1 MEARGKTIEQWFSM
15 IEQGQIVLPRF
26 QRHEAWRNNQII
38 GLLENILRKPSLPI
52 GALLVLEIGDK
63 EPFHSRPIVGAP
75 EPTGRPVMHLLDG
88 QQRMTALW
96 RSLAGNYQDLTAF
109 VSLAPSTPPD
119 DLDEGEDEPDLP
131 AIELQKRW
139 EHKGTRRPLWAD
151 EPAEVFSRGM
161 IPIACLRPGSAGEG
175 ARKEWLS
182 AVREAGH
189 DPSDSVLDRIFEL
202 RSRIQGYTIPFL
214 SLPVGTGRETALDVF
229 IKMNTSAT
237 PLSAYDIV
245 VAQLEEATG
254 ESLHDKV
261 QELLEV
267 TPFAVNYGDVEDHIL
282 SVSALLAGKP
292 PLKKTYLEK
301 EFGADVAKVWPQ
313 VKTGFAR
320 GIRFLQ
326 DEGIYGEKALPTE
339 VAVYLICALWAGV
352 PEEGFDA
359 EGNARSLIRKALW
372 RGCYTDRY
380 VKTATTRAFAD
391 YKALSTMIAGDS
403 DSVKCELFDEETYPL
418 PAAEELVLAGWPGRK
433 DRLPRAL
440 LATSLRAGGLDF
452 ADGATASLENIKRR
466 EYHHIF
472 PVDLLDRDRA
482 EGIANRA
489 LNCALVTWRTNRK
502 IAAKSPRDYIEQR
515 TQAAELGLDEVQH
528 RLTTHLIPYEALV
541 AGDYDAFLTQRA
553 EIIMPHIEALCEG
566 RRPSH
571 RLS

>member
-1 MEARGKTIEQWFSM
+1 M
-15 IEQGQIVLPRF
+15 IEQGQILLPRF
-26 QRHEAWRNNQII
+26 QRHEAWRNGQIV
-38 GLLENILRKPSLPI
+38 GLLENILRKPSLPV

-75 EPTGRPVMHLLDG
+75 SPSGRPMMHLLDG

-96 RSLAGNYQDLTAF
+96 RSLTDNYDDLTVF
-109 VSLAPSTPPD
+109 VSLAPSTPPEM
-119 DLDEGEDEPDLP
+119 LDEGEEEPDLP
-131 AIELQKRW
+131 DIEIQKRW
-139 EHKGTRRPLWAD
+139 SNKRERRPLWAD
-151 EPAEVFSRGM
+151 KPAEVFARDM
-161 IPIACLRPGSAGEG
+161 IPIACLRPGGKGERLLKQWLTDVRGAG
-175 ARKEWLS
+175 K
-182 AVREAGH
+182 
-189 DPSDSVLDRIFEL
+189 DPNPRLGRIYEL
-202 RSRIQGYTIPFL
+202 RQRIQGYVIPFL

-229 IKMNTSAT
+229 IKMNTSAS
-237 PLSAYDIV
+237 PLTDYDIV

-261 QELLEV
+261 QELLQA
-267 TPFAVNYGDVEDHIL
+267 TPFAARYGSVEDHIL
-282 SVSALLAGKP
+282 SVSALLAGKA

-301 EFGADVAKVWPQ
+301 EFGSDVARVWPQ

-326 DEGIYGEKALPTE
+326 DEGIYGEKTLPTE
-339 VAVYLICALWAGV
+339 VAVYLTCALWAGV

-380 VKTATTRAFAD
+380 GKTATTRAFAD
-391 YKALSTMIAGDS
+391 YKALSAMVSNPGSEATS
-403 DSVKCELFDEETYPL
+403 ELFDDRAYPL
-418 PAAEELVLAGWPGRK
+418 PAVEELVLAGWPGRK

-452 ADGATASLENIKRR
+452 ADGATASLENIGRR
-466 EYHHIF
+466 EYHHIY
-472 PVDLLDRDRA
+472 PVDLLDSDRRD
-482 EGIANRA
+482 GLANRA

-502 IAAKSPRDYIEQR
+502 IAAKSPREYIEKR
-515 TQAAELGLDEVQH
+515 TQAAELGMDEVQH
-528 RLTTHLIPYEALV
+528 RLTTHLIPYDALI
-541 AGDYDAFLTQRA
+541 AGDYEAFLSERA
-553 EIIMPHIEALCEG
+553 SIMMPHIEALCAG